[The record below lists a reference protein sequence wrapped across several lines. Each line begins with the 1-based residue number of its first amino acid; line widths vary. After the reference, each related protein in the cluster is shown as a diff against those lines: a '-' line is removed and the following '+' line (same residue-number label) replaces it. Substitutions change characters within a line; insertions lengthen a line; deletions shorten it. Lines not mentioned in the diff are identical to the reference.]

1 MKAVILA
8 GGLGLRLRPLTQ
20 AIPKPLLPIGEKTVL
35 EIQISNLKKHGFD
48 EIYLATN
55 YKASYIENYFGNG
68 SKFGVRISFSKEDK
82 PLGTAGPLSLLRKD
96 LKEPFIMMNGD
107 ILSNIDFRKFYD
119 ASIGKDADLT
129 VVIKRIVTP
138 FAFGNI
144 FYEGDYVTA
153 IQEKPN
159 IETDVLAGIYMIK
172 PSLLD
177 LIPDD
182 RPYGMDQ
189 LIQEMLRKKI
199 PVAKYELKELWLDI
213 GQLEDYNKAQEE
225 YERHFKDE

>member
-182 RPYGMDQ
+182 RPYGMDH

-225 YERHFKDE
+225 YEKYFEE